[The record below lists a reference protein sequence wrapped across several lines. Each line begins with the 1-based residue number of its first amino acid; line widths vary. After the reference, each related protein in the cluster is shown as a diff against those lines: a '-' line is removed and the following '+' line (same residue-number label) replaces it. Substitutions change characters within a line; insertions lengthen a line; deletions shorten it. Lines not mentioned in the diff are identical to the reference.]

1 MATSREGS
9 VTVSDI
15 FNNWVAVGLG
25 AIIGVLLVA
34 VALIANLVLAPKA
47 PSRAKGTPFECGML
61 PIGRASGYI
70 HFRYYVFAIL
80 FLIFDVE
87 AVFLFP
93 WAITFVDI
101 GARAFWEMTLFIVIL
116 AAGLAYAW
124 KKGVLTWR

>member
-1 MATSREGS
+1 M
-9 VTVSDI
+9 SDI
-15 FNNWVAVGLG
+15 FNNWAAVGFGTLFG
-25 AIIGVLLVA
+25 IVLVGT
-34 VALIANLVLAPKA
+34 ALIAAQLVGPKA

-61 PIGRASGYI
+61 PIGRTSGLV

-80 FLIFDVE
+80 FIIFDVE

-93 WAITFVDI
+93 WAMTFVDI

-124 KKGVLTWR
+124 KKGVLQWR